1 MNRYERVTYKGVNYV
16 AERPISYVD
25 KGLLTV
31 RKQKIAL
38 FLINQ
43 GFSLDDASNRLA
55 VSRELLYIWY
65 TEYLKTENIS
75 DANNNRKKN
84 GGVRKKVEATNI
96 ETGDIILFESVAEC
110 SRYIGCVDSTISSYA
125 RNGRKYGKW
134 YFKYAEE

>member
-1 MNRYERVTYKGVNYV
+1 MKNEYVTYKNKNYRV
-16 AERPISYVD
+16 SNPVDYPD

-43 GFSLDDASNRLA
+43 GFSLDDVSEKLA

-65 TEYLKTENIS
+65 TDYLKTENLS
-75 DANNNRKKN
+75 ESNNNRKN
-84 GGVRKKVEATNI
+84 GGVRKKVEATNV

-110 SRYIGCVDSTISSYA
+110 ARFIECADSTVSCYA
-125 RNGRKYGKW
+125 RSGRKYGKLL
-134 YFKYAEE
+134 FKYVEE